1 MDSGL
6 IMKELICWSPFG
18 FVYVQSTSVVTVTET
33 THGRKR
39 LRERVTSGTQFMPTV
54 ADVHAHALEQ
64 RSAAARACSELS
76 ELLGREEG
84 PGDSTADTA
93 PKVMAW

>member
-1 MDSGL
+1 MLKS
-6 IMKELICWSPFG
+6 IWIC
-18 FVYVQSTSVVTVTET
+18 YVQSTSVVTVTEHVTET
-33 THGRKR
+33 TQGRKR